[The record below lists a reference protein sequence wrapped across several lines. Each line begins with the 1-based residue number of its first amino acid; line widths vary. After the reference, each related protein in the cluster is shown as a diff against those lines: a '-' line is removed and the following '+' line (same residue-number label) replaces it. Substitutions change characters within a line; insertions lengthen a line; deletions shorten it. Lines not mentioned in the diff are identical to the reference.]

1 MAQSSTLS
9 HAASIVGSW
18 IFAGCCMVGSVVYFN
33 ELKAVGRWALGVPAI
48 DAAKERSVSGRTVV
62 AEPGQQSTPAFAE
75 SSGGGTV
82 VLHSDRSGHFYT
94 SALVN
99 GRSIDVLVDT
109 GATSVALTA
118 EDAERAGIFVRP
130 SDFTHRAS
138 TANGMARIAPV
149 NIDQISIGGITVRN
163 VKGAVLEQGKLSS
176 TLLGMTCLGR
186 LSRAEMRRGTLLL
199 EE

>member
-48 DAAKERSVSGRTVV
+48 EDANDRAANGRTA
-62 AEPGQQSTPAFAE
+62 AEPQQQSPSSASD

-130 SDFTHRAS
+130 SDFTQRAS

-176 TLLGMTCLGR
+176 TLLGMAFLGR